1 MPGINSASREFSI
14 VCHTCLTAFYLFDK
28 INTAIMKR
36 MILVTSPPACGKTFI
51 SKQLARNLKH
61 VVYLDKDTLIPLSK
75 QIFRVAKKPYDRSSD
90 FFEEQ
95 IRDYEYDVILDLGFE
110 ALVYDD
116 TVLINAPFTREI
128 RDAEY
133 IKKLRGKLAKLNARL
148 TVIWVVTTPEV
159 CKQRMMRRNSDRD
172 SYKIN
177 HWDQYIKTVDF
188 SIPSHLDDPAVKDD
202 LLLFYNSSEAEYLKS
217 MHDVISVLEKP
228 E

>member
-1 MPGINSASREFSI
+1 
-14 VCHTCLTAFYLFDK
+14 
-28 INTAIMKR
+28 MKR
-36 MILVTSPPACGKTFI
+36 LILVTSPPACGKTYI
-51 SKQLARNLKH
+51 SKQLAKNLKH

-95 IRDYEYDVILDLGFE
+95 IRDYEYQVILDLGFE
-110 ALVYDD
+110 ALVYAD

-128 RDAEY
+128 RDKAY
-133 IKKLRGKLAKLNARL
+133 MDALRKKLASLGARL

-159 CKQRMMRRNSDRD
+159 CRERMLRRNSDRD
-172 SYKIN
+172 VYKIK
-177 HWDQYIKTVDF
+177 HWNEYIRSVDF
-188 SIPSHLDDPAVKDD
+188 SIPEYLNDPAVKDD

-217 MHDVISVLEKP
+217 MHDVVQALE

>member
-1 MPGINSASREFSI
+1 
-14 VCHTCLTAFYLFDK
+14 
-28 INTAIMKR
+28 

-51 SKQLARNLKH
+51 SKQLAKNLRH

-110 ALVYDD
+110 ALAYDD

-128 RDAEY
+128 RDKEY
-133 IKKLRGKLAKLNARL
+133 MRGLSEKLQSMGARL

-159 CKQRMMRRNSDRD
+159 CRERMIKRNSDRD
-172 SYKIN
+172 AYKMR
-177 HWDQYIKTVDF
+177 HWDEYIKSVDF
-188 SIPSHLDDPAVKDD
+188 SVPSYLDDPDVPDD
-202 LLLFYNSSEAEYLKS
+202 LLLFYNSSTAEYEKS
-217 MHDVISVLEKP
+217 MHDVLAILDGE
-228 E
+228 